1 MTIEHLDIK
10 DQKVLNASVIIP
22 TLGRLERVTKL
33 CKSLLDLVPLPI
45 EILVIFQEQEEYESF
60 KHEDFPPMIKPILIN
75 EKSAVKAR
83 NAGIKNAQGKFLVFL
98 DDDCTPV
105 KVNWLERILQPLNDS
120 KICLVTGAVMGW
132 GGISGKLLFTKRAFL
147 LIPIILEPIGNP
159 ESKRSGYCHTV
170 AGGNFAGRSFDFK
183 NIEGFD
189 ESFDSP
195 SLYEEIELS
204 IRLKRM
210 VKGYVWFES
219 SASVYH
225 DQDVIGGMRATRQNF
240 SEDFVVSQRSKLIT
254 QLYHNKIDQYFRKIS
269 YIIFRK
275 IVSTLRKI
283 YNTSTGEK
291 IEFKL

>member
-1 MTIEHLDIK
+1 
-10 DQKVLNASVIIP
+10 
-22 TLGRLERVTKL
+22 
-33 CKSLLDLVPLPI
+33 
-45 EILVIFQEQEEYESF
+45 
-60 KHEDFPPMIKPILIN
+60 
-75 EKSAVKAR
+75 
-83 NAGIKNAQGKFLVFL
+83 
-98 DDDCTPV
+98 
-105 KVNWLERILQPLNDS
+105 
-120 KICLVTGAVMGW
+120 
-132 GGISGKLLFTKRAFL
+132 
-147 LIPIILEPIGNP
+147 
-159 ESKRSGYCHTV
+159 
-170 AGGNFAGRSFDFK
+170 
-183 NIEGFD
+183 
-189 ESFDSP
+189 
-195 SLYEEIELS
+195 
-204 IRLKRM
+204 M